1 MSLKA
6 KTAKDLICKEPEI
19 KRIESTAFGLQ
30 FPTEDRAE
38 KIRDFHEIKGQ
49 YGGFF
54 YSYLR
59 FLRLKTAQLQNPIQ
73 FKPFV
78 TTNKLR
84 ASTVKFHLRDRL
96 NNNCHTFSY

>member
-38 KIRDFHEIKGQ
+38 KIRDFHEMKGQ

-54 YSYLR
+54 YSFLR
-59 FLRLKTAQLQNPIQ
+59 FLRLKTARITIRAAP
-73 FKPFV
+73 KPY
-78 TTNKLR
+78 
-84 ASTVKFHLRDRL
+84 SI
-96 NNNCHTFSY
+96 

>member
-38 KIRDFHEIKGQ
+38 KIRDFHEIKDQ

-59 FLRLKTAQLQNPIQ
+59 FLRLKTARITIRAAP
-73 FKPFV
+73 KPY
-78 TTNKLR
+78 
-84 ASTVKFHLRDRL
+84 SI
-96 NNNCHTFSY
+96 

>member
-38 KIRDFHEIKGQ
+38 MIRDFHEIKGQ

-59 FLRLKTAQLQNPIQ
+59 FLTENRTDYNSRSSKTLFNLNLLSQL
-73 FKPFV
+73 
-78 TTNKLR
+78 TNLER
-84 ASTVKFHLRDRL
+84 AP
-96 NNNCHTFSY
+96 

>member
-59 FLRLKTAQLQNPIQ
+59 FLRLKTAHITIRAAP
-73 FKPFV
+73 KPY
-78 TTNKLR
+78 
-84 ASTVKFHLRDRL
+84 SI
-96 NNNCHTFSY
+96 

>member
-59 FLRLKTAQLQNPIQ
+59 FLRLKTAQI
-73 FKPFV
+73 
-78 TTNKLR
+78 TIR
-84 ASTVKFHLRDRL
+84 AAPEPYSI
-96 NNNCHTFSY
+96 

>member
-6 KTAKDLICKEPEI
+6 KTAKDLICKGPEI
-19 KRIESTAFGLQ
+19 KRTESTAFGLQ

-54 YSYLR
+54 YSFLR
-59 FLRLKTAQLQNPIQ
+59 FLRLKTAQITIRAAP
-73 FKPFV
+73 KPY
-78 TTNKLR
+78 
-84 ASTVKFHLRDRL
+84 SI
-96 NNNCHTFSY
+96 